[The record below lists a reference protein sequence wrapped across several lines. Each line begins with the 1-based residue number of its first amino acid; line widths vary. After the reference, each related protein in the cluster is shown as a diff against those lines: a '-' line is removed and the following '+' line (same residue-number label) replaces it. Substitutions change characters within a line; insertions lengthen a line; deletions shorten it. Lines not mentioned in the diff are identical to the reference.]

1 MENATKPKTL
11 TIDII
16 QEKVIDKKGKEVKDM
31 KGEIQYKRDDFI
43 GLINLLNRFDTK
55 RHGMD
60 DYKNF
65 LKTKDKIL
73 KYWADEIT
81 KVELSLNEA
90 TFLKNYLT
98 ELPKKEGMD
107 KSLAEFEMRTLIGII
122 EQLE

>member
-16 QEKVIDKKGKEVKDM
+16 QEVVLDKKGKEVRDQ
-31 KGEIQYKRDDFI
+31 KGEKQYKRDDFV
-43 GLINLLNRFDTK
+43 GLINLLNRFDSK

-65 LKTKDKIL
+65 IKTKDKIL

-107 KSLAEFEMRTLIGII
+107 KSLAEFEMRTLIGIT
-122 EQLE
+122 EQLD